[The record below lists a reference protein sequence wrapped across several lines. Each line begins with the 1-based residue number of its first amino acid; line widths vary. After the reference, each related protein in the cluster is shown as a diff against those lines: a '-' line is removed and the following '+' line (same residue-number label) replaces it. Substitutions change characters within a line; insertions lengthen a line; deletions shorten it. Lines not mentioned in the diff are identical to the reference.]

1 MTHINLSIH
10 GQGISPSLHQIIEEF
25 NDSLNKKPNVDVPP
39 LEEGIVR
46 IPFTFKIQGQSDDA
60 TLKRFVRKI
69 KALLGKEMEIMHY
82 SVSMKGKSLGNQVI
96 HFTVTVD
103 GQGPDS
109 SVRKLVENVNAILE
123 EEEDKMTHINL
134 SIQGQGISPSLH
146 QIIEEFNDS
155 LNKKPNVDAPP
166 LEEGIP
172 RIPFTFKIQG
182 QSDDATLKR
191 FVRKIKALLGKE
203 MEIMDYS
210 VSMKV
215 KSLGNQVIP
224 FTVTVDGK
232 GPDSSVRKLVENVN
246 AILEEEEDKMT
257 HINLSIQGQGIS
269 PSLHQIIEE
278 FNDSLNK
285 SLMLMFL
292 HSKKESR
299 GSRLPLKYKA
309 KVMMLL

>member
-1 MTHINLSIH
+1 
-10 GQGISPSLHQIIEEF
+10 
-25 NDSLNKKPNVDVPP
+25 
-39 LEEGIVR
+39 
-46 IPFTFKIQGQSDDA
+46 
-60 TLKRFVRKI
+60 
-69 KALLGKEMEIMHY
+69 MERMDY
-82 SVSMKGKSLGNQVI
+82 SVSVKGKSLRNQVI

-155 LNKKPNVDAPP
+155 LNKKPNVDVPP

-224 FTVTVDGK
+224 FTVTVDGQ

-285 SLMLMFL
+285 KPNVDVPPLEERIPRIPFTFKIQGQSDDATLKRFVRKIKALL
-292 HSKKESR
+292 GKEMEIMHYSVSMK
-299 GSRLPLKYKA
+299 GKA
-309 KVMMLL
+309 CATR